1 MIPAPLVFVDANVL
15 FSRTLRDWICLL
27 ALHSACTAY
36 DLRWSEDVL
45 AEWMYR
51 LRRRNPGHTDQAI
64 GGRRRELEAAFPAAM
79 VRGYDPATVP
89 ELADPH
95 DRHVLAAALHGRADM
110 LVTDDREARFPDA
123 VHHRLDVYTADEFL
137 MWVAE
142 SHAGLV
148 TPVLYQQL
156 DYYHR
161 NAIVTGGRSANDL
174 VVALRKA
181 RAHRFAGHL
190 ERLLADPGASAPA
203 PPGTATPTLP
213 PRTP

>member
-1 MIPAPLVFVDANVL
+1 MFVDANVL

-64 GGRRRELEAAFPAAM
+64 AGRRRELEASFPAAM
-79 VRGYDPATVP
+79 VRGYDPASVP
-89 ELADPH
+89 EPADPH

-110 LVTDDREARFPDA
+110 LVTDDRRARLSHAAHD
-123 VHHRLDVYTADEFL
+123 RLDVCSADEFL
-137 MWVAE
+137 TWVAE
-142 SHAGLV
+142 VHADLV
-148 TPVLYQQL
+148 PPVLHQQL
-156 DYYHR
+156 DYYNR
-161 NAIVTGGRSANDL
+161 NAIVTGGRSADDL

-181 RAHRFAGHL
+181 GAHRFAAHL
-190 ERLLADPGASAPA
+190 ERLLAG
-203 PPGTATPTLP
+203 
-213 PRTP
+213 